1 MAKVLKRQESLNS
14 AFKKRAGLGL
24 GFVVTGVVILIFF
37 TEVGIV
43 GVILIIS
50 GIALISRGHKFHV
63 GAAGESLVAEV
74 LSDFPDDWYI
84 FNDMIVGR
92 SHF

>member
-50 GIALISRGHKFHV
+50 RIVLISRGHKFHV